1 MATTE
6 QKPQGSQDGLNWQGN
21 EYMFAHAD
29 TLKQIEEQMPDE
41 DVLYD
46 VCELFRLFGD
56 STRIRILCVLFE
68 SELCVYDIAQ
78 FLSMS
83 QSAVSHQLQAL
94 RSAKLIRARREG
106 KAVFYSLA
114 DDHVRAIIEKGLEHV
129 TEA

>member
-1 MATTE
+1 MTE
-6 QKPQGSQDGLNWQGN
+6 QKPQGSQEGLSGQGN

-68 SELCVYDIAQ
+68 SKLCVYDIAQ